1 MLSTSLGAINVGI
14 GELSISRD
22 MDQVLKCVGIG
33 SCIALC
39 AYDPV
44 ARMGGIAHFLLPCSR
59 NRDEMSSPVK
69 YIDSGVPYMLSKM
82 IKNGATRSNMI
93 LKIAGG
99 AKMLSIP
106 GSNPNLDIG
115 QKNIAEIKAALGREN
130 ITICGSDLG
139 GTCGR
144 TIEFFIGSGKITV
157 KAVNGSL
164 KEL

>member
-1 MLSTSLGAINVGI
+1 MLATNLSAINVGI
-14 GELSISRD
+14 GELSISKD
-22 MDQVLKCVGIG
+22 SNQVLKCVGIG

-44 ARMGGIAHFLLPCSR
+44 AGMGGIAHFLLPCSR

-69 YIDSGVPYMLSKM
+69 YIDSGVPHMLNKM

-130 ITICGSDLG
+130 IPICGADLG
-139 GTCGR
+139 GTFGR
-144 TIEFFIGSGKITV
+144 TIEFFIGNGKITV

>member
-1 MLSTSLGAINVGI
+1 MLATSIASLNVGI
-14 GELSISRD
+14 GELSVSKD
-22 MDQVLKCVGIG
+22 VNLVLKCVGIG

-44 ARMGGIAHFLLPCSR
+44 ARLGGIAHFLLPCSR

-69 YIDSGVPYMLSKM
+69 YIDSGVPFMLNKM
-82 IKNGATRSNMI
+82 VKNGATRSNMI

-115 QKNIAEIKAALGREN
+115 QKNIAEIKAALVREN
-130 ITICGSDLG
+130 MSVCGADLG
-139 GTCGR
+139 GSFGR
-144 TIEFFIGSGKITV
+144 TIEFFISSGKITV
-157 KAVNGSL
+157 KAVNGII

>member
-1 MLSTSLGAINVGI
+1 MLATSIGAVNVGI
-14 GELSISRD
+14 GEFIVSRD
-22 MDQVLKCVGIG
+22 SNQVLKCVGIG

-39 AYDPV
+39 AYDPA
-44 ARMGGIAHFLLPCSR
+44 ARVGGIAHMLLPCSR

-69 YIDSGVPYMLSKM
+69 YIDSGVPYILNKM
-82 IKNGATRSNMI
+82 VKLGATRSNMI

-115 QKNIAEIKAALGREN
+115 QKNIAEVKAAIDRERML
-130 ITICGSDLG
+130 ICGADLG
-139 GTCGR
+139 GNFGR

-157 KAVNGSL
+157 KAVNGIL

>member
-1 MLSTSLGAINVGI
+1 MLATSIGAVNVGI
-14 GELSISRD
+14 GEFIVSRD
-22 MDQVLKCVGIG
+22 SNQVLKCVGIG

-39 AYDPV
+39 AYDPA
-44 ARMGGIAHFLLPCSR
+44 ARVGGIAHMLLPCSR

-69 YIDSGVPYMLSKM
+69 YIDIGVPHILNKM
-82 IKNGATRSNMI
+82 VKMGATRSNMI

-115 QKNIAEIKAALGREN
+115 QKNIAEVKAAIDRERML
-130 ITICGSDLG
+130 ICGADLG
-139 GTCGR
+139 GNFGR

-157 KAVNGSL
+157 KAVNGIL